1 MSEPD
6 LQFDV
11 HVPDAQAAGQ
21 YANLLNV
28 WHTAHEFT
36 LDFATTMPPE
46 AAVTDDGSEFVRVPV
61 RVVQRVKV
69 PPTLLFDIIRALND
83 NMTRY
88 EEAFGP
94 IQRLQTNDPLYPP
107 PSDGPADA

>member
-1 MSEPD
+1 MSDPE
-6 LQFDV
+6 LRFDV
-11 HVPDAQAAGQ
+11 HVPDDQAAGQ

-36 LDFATTMPPE
+36 LDFATTMPAE
-46 AAVTDDGSEFVRVPV
+46 GAVDDEGGEFVRVPV

-88 EEAFGP
+88 EESFGP
-94 IQRLQTNDPLYPP
+94 IQRIQGNDPLYPP
-107 PSDGPADA
+107 PGDSSGDA